1 MCKASNI
8 EMEVVSGADQKEG
21 MMDRGWGKL
30 KAFPGKLKKL
40 GKDDPRRIIHS
51 LKVGLAITLVS
62 LFYYFEPLYEGFG
75 VSAMWAVM
83 TVVVV
88 FEFSV
93 GATLSKGINRGLAT
107 IVAGTLGF
115 GAHCLA
121 DLPGERGEP
130 IILGLLVFLQASMM
144 TFIRFFP
151 QMKAKYDYG
160 LLVFILTFCLIS
172 VSGYRNDEVLDMA
185 YQRVSTILIGGFTAM
200 LVCIFICPI
209 WAGHDLH
216 NLVSNNIEQLAC
228 FLEGFGLEYF
238 KTSEDEESNK
248 TLLEGYK
255 SVLHSKQTEE
265 SLAIFA
271 RWEPFHGR
279 FRFGHPWKQYL
290 KIGSLT
296 RKCAYRI
303 EALHDYLNTE
313 NQTPQEIRSK
323 IQEESIRV
331 SSESV
336 KGLKELAMAI
346 KTMTTPSAAILHITR
361 SKIAAKNLKFM
372 LNTELCKEISDLLEV
387 IPAVTMAS
395 LLADVVSCSEKIA
408 ESVHELASLAKFK
421 SMKPE
426 LVAERKPSLRNAECV
441 HEVASVDKFKDVKP
455 EVAAMKPS
463 LRKMQSYSSIN
474 VHQSHHVI
482 TVE

>member
-93 GATLSKGINRGLAT
+93 GATLSKGLNRGLAT

-248 TLLEGYK
+248 TLSEGYK

-265 SLAIFA
+265 SL
-271 RWEPFHGR
+271 
-279 FRFGHPWKQYL
+279 
-290 KIGSLT
+290 
-296 RKCAYRI
+296 
-303 EALHDYLNTE
+303 
-313 NQTPQEIRSK
+313 TPQEIHSK